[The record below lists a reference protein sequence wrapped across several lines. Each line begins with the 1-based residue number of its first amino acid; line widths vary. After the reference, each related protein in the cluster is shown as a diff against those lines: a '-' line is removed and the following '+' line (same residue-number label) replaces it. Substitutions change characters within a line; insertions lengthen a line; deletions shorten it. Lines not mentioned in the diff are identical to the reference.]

1 MDLESKPFD
10 PSKVN
15 GIFQSVAWAM
25 RSYHHTS
32 LSVNP
37 GQLTFGRDMII
48 RSTYI
53 ANWHHLSQNS
63 LTNTTRNNQR
73 EYRRRL
79 PRQYQVGQNVFL
91 SSNDITHTL
100 SSRQG
105 PFLITDVHSNGTITV
120 QRSVTARERINIRRV
135 HPIF

>member
-25 RSYHHTS
+25 RSTHHTS
-32 LSVNP
+32 LSANP
-37 GQLTFGRDMII
+37 GQLTCGRDIII
-48 RSTYI
+48 RFTYI
-53 ANWHHLSQNS
+53 ANWNHLRQTS
-63 LTNTTRNNQR
+63 LNNTTRNNQR
-73 EYRRRL
+73 ENGRRL
-79 PRQYQVGQNVFL
+79 PHQYQVGQNVFL
-91 SSNDITHTL
+91 SSNDITRKL

-120 QRSVTARERINIRRV
+120 QRSATVRERINIRRV